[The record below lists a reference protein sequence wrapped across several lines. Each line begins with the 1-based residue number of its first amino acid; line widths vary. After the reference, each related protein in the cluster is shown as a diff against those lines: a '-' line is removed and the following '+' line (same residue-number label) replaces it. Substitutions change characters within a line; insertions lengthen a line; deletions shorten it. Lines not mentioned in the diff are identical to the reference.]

1 MLNIRKCAIVGA
13 GFVGSTSAFALL
25 QGGLFSEIVLID
37 INRKRAEG
45 EAMDLNHG
53 MSFTQPAK
61 LYAGDYDDLAD
72 AALVILAAGANQQPG
87 ETRLD
92 LLHKNAAVFRSVV
105 AEVARRNR
113 DCILLVVTNPV
124 DVLTWATLKY
134 SGFPPER
141 VLGSGTVLDTARLK
155 FLLGERFAVDSR
167 NIHAYIIGEHGDSEL
182 PLWSTANV
190 GGVDLKDFCADC
202 GKCDD
207 LACLREAFEETRT
220 SAYRIIEGKGA
231 TYYAVAL
238 AVRRIAEAIV
248 RDERS
253 ILTVSCLLQGQYGLR
268 DVCVGVPAIVGSG
281 GVRQVLDLKVSPEEL
296 AGLRHSAQVLRDAYP
311 ALE

>member
-37 INRKRAEG
+37 VNRKKAEG

-53 MSFTQPAK
+53 ISFTQPAK
-61 LYAGDYDDLAD
+61 LYAGEYDDLAD

-92 LLHKNAAVFRSVV
+92 LLHKNAEVFRSVV
-105 AEVARRNR
+105 AEIVRRNR

-124 DVLTWATLKY
+124 DVLTWATLNY

-155 FLLGERFAVDSR
+155 FLLGERFGVDSR

-202 GKCDD
+202 GQCDD
-207 LACLREAFEETRT
+207 LACLREVFEETRT

-281 GVRQVLDLKVSPEEL
+281 GVGKVLDLKVSQEEL
-296 AGLRHSAQVLRDAYP
+296 AGLRHSAQVLRDTYP